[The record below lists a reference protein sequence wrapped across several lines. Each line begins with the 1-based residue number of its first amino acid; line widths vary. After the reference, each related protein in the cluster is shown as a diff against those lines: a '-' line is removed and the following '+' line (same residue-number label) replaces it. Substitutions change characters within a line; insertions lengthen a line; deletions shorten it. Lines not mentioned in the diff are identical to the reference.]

1 MITKDE
7 FDTIIRAYF
16 SLIHSG
22 NNGAW
27 RDAWHSK
34 VVAILR
40 DYTEYANFFLTPEER
55 RGE

>member
-16 SLIHSG
+16 SLMQSG
-22 NNGAW
+22 NDNWW
-27 RDAWHSK
+27 RDVWHSK

-40 DYTEYANFFLTPEER
+40 DYPEYANFFLTPEER
-55 RGE
+55 RGD